1 MTTIAELTVHDSPAA
16 WRRIGFAVDDSG
28 GCQIGTVRVR
38 ISEQEG
44 SRGVAGWVLA
54 ATPDDEILD
63 VDGLPTSVGD
73 PPPAAPGDAHP
84 NGAHHIDHVVV
95 VTPDLDRTVR
105 AIERSLGVPL
115 RRTRDGESGGRPVR
129 QAFFRL
135 GEVILEVV
143 GSPEPDPAAGSTPA
157 KLFGIAVTVASLDA
171 AVDCLGAELV
181 SEARPAVQPGRR
193 IATIRQAA
201 GLAVPVALMSG

>member
-1 MTTIAELTVHDSPAA
+1 MTTIAELTVHDSPEA
-16 WRRIGFAVDDSG
+16 WRRVGFAVDDSG
-28 GCQIGTVRVR
+28 RCQIGTVRVR
-38 ISEQEG
+38 ISDQEG
-44 SRGVAGWVLA
+44 SRGVVGWVLA
-54 ATPDDEILD
+54 ATPDDEVLE

-73 PPPAAPGDAHP
+73 PPPAAPGDPHP
-84 NGAHHIDHVVV
+84 DGADHIDHVVV

-105 AIERSLGVPL
+105 AVERSLGVPL

-129 QAFFRL
+129 QSFFRL

-143 GSPEPDPAAGSTPA
+143 GSPEPDPAAEGAPA
-157 KLFGIAVTVASLDA
+157 QFFGLAVSVVSLDA
-171 AVDCLGAELV
+171 AVDRLGTELV